1 MIKKILATL
10 ITCFILVALIVI
22 FYWRDTQYLPES
34 ADLINY
40 FLILP
45 IVITFVLLSPWLIYK
60 GYQKYKEKKQQAL
73 AAEQNNNTAEDEQA
87 PVAQES
93 KWLNVNLYSAAA
105 YSALGENDAILTGIK
120 EFASPQLDPHLL
132 SFQGLPILS
141 YRIEELDQQ
150 VRQDEEDESQFLSI
164 RQQRIMALIQHQIE
178 QHSDILVS
186 ISDHLKRSSLFY
198 ESQNLHEYRMHPAW
212 IDPSFSGEE
221 HSEEIQIEQVYRLD
235 KLNLH
240 ILLSEDVVH
249 TWNDQS
255 SNEMIQTIFYDL
267 GIIPQK
273 FHIEYHFISAASTDQ
288 NVVELIE
295 RIQKQ
300 PNEISLIITADS
312 EIDQEIVDEKVW
324 GMSAYTPAEFVGSS
338 CVAHPDVQ
346 LLQQLPLK
354 TLKLVSHQNNLDQI
368 FKELEI
374 HDLPQYQDEEP
385 FVLVVEDG
393 TDIKVVKKLDQFFA
407 QSPVEQHH
415 YLYCKPAA
423 GNTQNVAK
431 VFGLMLGAHLPDQQ
445 VAFVYGQ
452 NLKAFIQTFPEISP
466 DQESVAIAN

>member
-10 ITCFILVALIVI
+10 ISCFVLVGLIVI
-22 FYWRDTQYLPES
+22 YYWRDIQYQPES
-34 ADLINY
+34 TDLINY

-45 IVITFVLLSPWLIYK
+45 VVITFILLSPWLIYK

-73 AAEQNNNTAEDEQA
+73 AAEQNNNTVEDEQA

-150 VRQDEEDESQFLSI
+150 VSQDEEDESQFLSI
-164 RQQRIMALIQHQIE
+164 RQQRIMALIQHQLE
-178 QHSDILVS
+178 QHTELLVS

-198 ESQNLHEYRMHPAW
+198 ESQNLHQYRMHPAW
-212 IDPSFSGEE
+212 IDPGFSDDEAHE
-221 HSEEIQIEQVYRLD
+221 PIQVEQVYRLD

-249 TWNDQS
+249 TWNDVN
-255 SNEMIQTIFYDL
+255 SNETIQSIFYDL
-267 GIIPQK
+267 GIIPKK
-273 FHIEYHFISAASTDQ
+273 FHIEYQYLSSASTEQ
-288 NVVELIE
+288 HLVELFE
-295 RIQKQ
+295 RIQNQ
-300 PNEISLIITADS
+300 PHEISLIITADS

-324 GMSAYTPAEFVGSS
+324 GLSAYTPAEFVGSS

-346 LLQQLPLK
+346 LLQQQPLK

-452 NLKAFIQTFPEISP
+452 NLKAFIQTFSEISP
-466 DQESVAIAN
+466 DQESVAIAD